1 MPGIGMKVVAKGPL
15 FERGDK
21 IVEDVTNELI
31 QFLLETA
38 EQHLDNM
45 LRPPPGVYIGD
56 QANKYTKST
65 GNYRRHITSKRKHLS
80 GFVHDGNVL
89 YGPWLEGVGSRNKTS
104 RFKGHFHFRK
114 TRQQIIRKD
123 GPKAAKRFTHKLIK
137 RLGG

>member
-1 MPGIGMKVVAKGPL
+1 MPGIGMSVTAKGPL
-15 FERGDK
+15 FERGGK

-45 LRPPPGVYIGD
+45 LRPPPGVYISG
-56 QANKYTKST
+56 KST
-65 GNYRRHITSKRKHLS
+65 GNYRRHITSTKKHLS
-80 GFVHDGNVL
+80 GFVWDGNVM

-114 TRQQIIRKD
+114 TQQQIIRKD